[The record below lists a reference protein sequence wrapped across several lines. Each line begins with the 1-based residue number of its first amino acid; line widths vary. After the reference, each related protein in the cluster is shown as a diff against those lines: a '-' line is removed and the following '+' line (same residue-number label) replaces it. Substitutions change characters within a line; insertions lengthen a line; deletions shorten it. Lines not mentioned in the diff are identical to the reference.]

1 VRKTV
6 PYQPEPY
13 WSRVADEIQ
22 KRGQDNL
29 IAGDDDPYYRYKRKK
44 FLTRFLNSVDFRSK
58 VVLEVGPGPGGNL
71 LHAIRA
77 GAKRVIGIDISQ
89 QMLDLAAKTLVGY
102 EDITE
107 LKKTDGQYLPLPDR
121 SVDLAFTV
129 TVLHHNSDPGMFQHL
144 VASICRVSKDQVVFI
159 EDTSRGSTK
168 VGSDGSFVGRPVAVY
183 EAECRKHGFELIER
197 EYLGLRFSRT
207 AHLLLRRLL
216 LPAGHREGDPYGF
229 LPIAVLKG
237 LLFFTRALDSA
248 VPDNRDLTKMCFARR
263 YLAAG

>member
-1 VRKTV
+1 
-6 PYQPEPY
+6 
-13 WSRVADEIQ
+13 VADEIQ
-22 KRGQDNL
+22 KRGPNNL
-29 IAGDDDPYYRYKRKK
+29 IAGDDNPYYRYKRNK

-102 EDITE
+102 EEITE
-107 LKKTDGQYLPLPDR
+107 LKKTDGQHLPLPDG

-129 TVLHHNSDPGMFQHL
+129 TVLHHNSDQVMFQHL
-144 VASICRVSKDQVVFI
+144 VASICRVSKDRVVFI

-168 VGSDGSFVGRPVAVY
+168 VGSDGSFVGRPVEVY

-197 EYLGLRFSRT
+197 EYLGLRFSRI
-207 AHLLLRRLL
+207 AYMLVRRLL
-216 LPAGHREGDPYGF
+216 VPARHREGDPYSF
-229 LPIAVLKG
+229 LPTAVLNG
-237 LLFFTRALDSA
+237 LLFFTRPLDSA
-248 VPDNRDLTKMCFARR
+248 VPDNRELTKMAFARR
-263 YLAAG
+263 QLAAG